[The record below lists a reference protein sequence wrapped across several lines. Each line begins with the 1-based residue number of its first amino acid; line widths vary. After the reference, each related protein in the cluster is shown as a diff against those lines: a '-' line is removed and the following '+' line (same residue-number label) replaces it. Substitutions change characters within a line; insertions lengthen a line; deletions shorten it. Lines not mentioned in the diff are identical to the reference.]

1 MAEQSLLS
9 LLKRALELAMPD
21 LRAYYRMTRKAKIV
35 ASYASD
41 GRYFADVQPLRNDES
56 PDPAEPVIPQVE
68 IPIMWGGPKRGIVC
82 PPAVDTLCDLS
93 YYDGDPNYPRIS
105 NFRWQSNGAPDCGLD
120 ELIIQQTPGVS
131 LKIEKDGSF
140 LTVSPQNWTL
150 KIGGNVTIK
159 AGGNVTVQA
168 GGNAA
173 VEAAGTLTLQA
184 PNIIKN
190 GNETCA
196 GAGGGM
202 GTTTENAHRTTNG
215 SITVNGPLKVNG
227 DLSVSGNAH
236 AGSRSGGSCPH

>member
-21 LRAYYRMTRKAKIV
+21 LRAYYRMTRKAKVV
-35 ASYASD
+35 AAYASD
-41 GRYFADVQPLRNDES
+41 GRYYADVQPLRNDES
-56 PDPAEPVIPQVE
+56 PDTSEPVIPKVE
-68 IPIMWGGPKRGIVC
+68 IPIVWGGPKRGIIC
-82 PPAVDTLCDLS
+82 PPAAGTLCDLS

-105 NFRWQSNGAPDCGLD
+105 NFRWQGNTAPDCGLD
-120 ELIIQQTPGVS
+120 ELVIQQTPGVS

-140 LTVSPQNWTL
+140 LTISPENWT
-150 KIGGNVTIK
+150 VE
-159 AGGNVTVQA
+159 V
-168 GGNAA
+168 GGNAVIKA
-173 VEAAGTLTLQA
+173 AGNATVEAAGTLTLQA

-196 GAGGGM
+196 GKDGGT

-227 DLSVSGNAH
+227 DLSVSGNAF